1 MYFFILFLF
10 YSDKGYID
18 FDEFC
23 HVMDTCAPRSLE
35 EQLRE
40 TFKLID
46 KVSNIK
52 GVRKDG
58 RTEGRGARRME
69 GRNSE

>member
-1 MYFFILFLF
+1 M
-10 YSDKGYID
+10 
-18 FDEFC
+18 
-23 HVMDTCAPRSLE
+23 MDTCAPRSLE

-58 RTEGRGARRME
+58 WTEGRAQD
-69 GRNSE
+69 GRKDGTANELINKSLNC